1 MQPYTLEKTI
11 TTDISRVL
19 PLAESVSRRVKQLT
33 GDKDAAFRVKL
44 CLEEA
49 LTNAMRHGNR
59 LDRRLKVS
67 VKITLTPSRIVID
80 IRDQGKGFDHARV
93 PDPTTPERSAKP
105 SGRGVF
111 LMRKLM
117 DSVRYFDKGRRVVL
131 RASLKAAHA

>member
-1 MQPYTLEKTI
+1 MSAI
-11 TTDISRVL
+11 L
-19 PLAESVSRRVKQLT
+19 PLAENIARKVKQLT
-33 GDKDAAFRVKL
+33 GSKDDAFRVKL

-49 LTNAMRHGNR
+49 LTNAMRHGNK

-93 PDPTTPERSAKP
+93 PDPTAPERSAKP